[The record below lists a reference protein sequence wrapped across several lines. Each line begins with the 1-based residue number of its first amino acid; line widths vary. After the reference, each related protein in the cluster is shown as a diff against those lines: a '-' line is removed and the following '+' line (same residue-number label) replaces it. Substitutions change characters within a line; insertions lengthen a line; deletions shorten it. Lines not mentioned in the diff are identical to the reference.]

1 MIKRHPNLFVKL
13 FLIIVFVLFC
23 LFISSCAEEAAAE
36 IYIGNTDAPTAIL
49 IMPEPYQYI
58 TEQDEDHSDKI
69 QQWEEEHYYATKV
82 WECLRQKGFSQEVT
96 CAIIGNMM
104 IETSGGSLDLNPT
117 IYSPSG
123 NYYGLCQWSKK
134 YCPDAQGL
142 SFAQQL
148 DYLVDTMQWE
158 FNTFGWLYEEDFNY
172 ESFLEMTDPAEA
184 ALAFAKSYER
194 CGSASYE
201 MRQEA
206 AKKAYEYFDLTN

>member
-23 LFISSCAEEAAAE
+23 LFISSCTEEAAAE

-82 WECLRQKGFSQEVT
+82 WEYLRQEGFSQEVT

-104 IETSGGSLDLNPT
+104 IETSGGSLDLSPT

-123 NYYGLCQWSKK
+123 NYYGLCQWSRE
-134 YCPDAQGL
+134 YCPEAQGL

-148 DYLVDTMQWE
+148 DYLLETIQWE
-158 FNTFGWLYEEDFNY
+158 FNTFGWLYEEDFDY
-172 ESFLEMTDPAEA
+172 KSFLEMTDPAEA

-194 CGSASYE
+194 CSPASYE

-206 AKKAYEYFDLTN
+206 AEKAYEYFDLNN